1 MTEQSRKKATF
12 DIFTRIKRGDDLIHI
27 GTVEAETAELA
38 KVYAAYTYDEED
50 WTEMCVVERNQLQWV
65 KKAKGLFAR
74 KGA

>member
-1 MTEQSRKKATF
+1 MSVKTKQRTTF
-12 DIFTRIKRGDDLIHI
+12 DVFTRIERGDDLIHI

-50 WTEMCVVERNQLQWV
+50 WVEMCVVDRAQLDWV
-65 KKAKGLFAR
+65 RKPKGLFAG